1 MFDYHMIYMSPYCCK
16 GDQKIEEDTHPKMFL
31 ILVAATGSS
40 IVEESRNIPIISAN
54 HCWGGILENCREK
67 SIALTE
73 KCMPFKK

>member
-16 GDQKIEEDTHPKMFL
+16 GHQKIEEDTPPKMFL

-54 HCWGGILENCREK
+54 HC
-67 SIALTE
+67 
-73 KCMPFKK
+73 